1 MCVLCVLHL
10 LFSVLDA
17 AAREDCI
24 LAWITFYRVGSPMNE
39 ISIDHTS
46 VRWGLRST
54 KGFTISQ
61 MVDKIVKN
69 CFLSGF
75 TLQMQWKPKWIF
87 LHRQNVAE
95 LNAI

>member
-69 CFLSGF
+69 CFYQDLRCRCSGNQNGF
-75 TLQMQWKPKWIF
+75 FYIGKMLQY
-87 LHRQNVAE
+87 
-95 LNAI
+95 